1 MAFDKRKAFQNAL
14 NFTQQGKWDK
24 AIAEYQAILRADP
37 RDLTACNSLGDLYAR
52 FGRASEAI
60 EQYLK
65 LGELF
70 RADGLAVK
78 AIAVYKKIV
87 KLAPTRID
95 ALLACAD
102 LYEEQGLSGE
112 AKIQLAIVAEHYR
125 KKGDTGKLVGV
136 YQRLAQLDP
145 TNHVLITNLGD
156 LLLREGKR
164 ELAAAQ
170 YELAVQAAQ
179 AAGHAGETKRLLKKV
194 HELRPGSPEVS
205 SLTLAE
211 ASLRSG
217 RYADAVEVLAKITST
232 DTRNG
237 EAWRLLGEA
246 YSHLGQAPEAIGA
259 LERAMDLGIPE
270 ARVQRPLATALVQA
284 GRTAEGIALC
294 QRMAEEAINRGE
306 ADEAISDCQGILTV
320 APQLTSMHSYV
331 AGLLERLGRHEEAR
345 AATWAWAA
353 AHEAAGETEAA
364 IQVYRQ
370 LLDRDSSD
378 AEARARLEVLEGV
391 PVEEMTPAGEP
402 AQEPAP
408 GPAPDT
414 VAEEAVAATSVGS
427 ASLEQGPDLFLEEV
441 VPEEPAALDLSL
453 TMEDAQN
460 LLDEPSLVARE
471 GFEPG
476 LQPSRVIELD
486 ETGQIAGTR
495 RATED
500 PAGGSLDRL
509 AGLHAPGVQFPE
521 EQQADVL
528 SDLEALAAEEE
539 ASGEVA
545 EQLAEAEVYLKYGL
559 AEKAR
564 ERLLEVV
571 RLAPENLVARIRLKD
586 LHLERSQNQDVCRQI
601 AAIARILEA
610 RAHWDMAL
618 ALVRQG
624 LALVPN
630 HPELEGLATK
640 LSGGTAAPVK
650 TPPAAQPVKPADEL
664 VQPFEIP
671 ETIGAPGDLKLTA
684 VTSAPLEQKVTLDA
698 TLGLE
703 EVAVPEAEGLEV
715 APLDLPSPQRA
726 PQMEGPPFTPT
737 PEEGGEVE
745 PLEDLDKF
753 LSEPSQAGNEASV
766 LEGELPAELRAL
778 LEEPGLAEEP
788 ALIVEEGE
796 ASLDQAMG
804 DDLAEA
810 KFYLSQGMTEE
821 ARAVYRRMQARAPEH
836 PVVAR
841 LAGELQALPVVG
853 PSAVA
858 EVSAGKIEPTGAP
871 PEDPA
876 TVAESPEGSDLA
888 DLFDLGGSEV
898 PDAAPKQEAAGGVV
912 KPLKAETSAGR
923 SPQTPTPSMSPP
935 RRVAEHSTPLPG
947 KGHEAAPPGP
957 VTPPAQELP
966 LDQVVPKFS
975 VQHSDHEPGGGG
987 FVNLGAELEEELAAE
1002 DRASAGVSSGPL
1014 VEDLLKE
1021 FQKGV
1026 REHLD
1031 EKDFETHYN
1040 LGIAYKE
1047 MQLYDEAIEAFRLAG
1062 KDPGRTLACA
1072 SLIGLCY
1079 LAKGEVE
1086 AAIREFR
1093 AGLDVRGHAREAYH
1107 ALRYDLGAA
1116 HETHG
1121 DLERALEVFE
1131 SLMAEDERFRDIR
1144 SRVKGLR
1151 ERVQQQRAAAVP
1163 AAPVEAQVP
1172 PQPAKGKKKK
1182 ISFI

>member
-24 AIAEYQAILRADP
+24 AIAEYQAILKADP

-52 FGRASEAI
+52 FGKASEAI

-112 AKIQLAIVAEHYR
+112 AKIQLAAVAEHYS
-125 KKGDTGKLVGV
+125 KAGNTAKLLEV

-145 TNHVLITNLGD
+145 TNHVLIAKLGD

-170 YELAVQAAQ
+170 YELAAQ
-179 AAGHAGETKRLLKKV
+179 AAGHAGETKRLLKKA
-194 HELRPGSPEVS
+194 HELRPASPEVS
-205 SLTLAE
+205 GLTLAE

-217 RYADAVEVLAKITST
+217 RHADAVEVLAKITST
-232 DTRNG
+232 DPRNG

-259 LERAMDLGIPE
+259 LERAMDLGVPE
-270 ARVQRPLATALVQA
+270 ARVGRPLATALVQA
-284 GRTAEGIALC
+284 GRTEEGIRLC
-294 QRMAEEAINRGE
+294 QRIAEEAVNQGE
-306 ADEAISDCQGILTV
+306 PEEAISACQGILTV
-320 APQLTSMHSYV
+320 APQLTSLHSYL
-331 AGLLERLGRHEEAR
+331 AGLLERLGRPEEAR

-364 IQVYRQ
+364 IDVYRG
-370 LLDRDSSD
+370 LLERDPSD

-391 PVEEMTPAGEP
+391 PVEGMTPA
-402 AQEPAP
+402 AEPAP
-408 GPAPDT
+408 VLAPEAASET
-414 VAEEAVAATSVGS
+414 GVEEAVDATAAES
-427 ASLEQGPDLFLEEV
+427 ALLDLGPELFLEDE
-441 VPEEPAALDLSL
+441 VPEQPAALDLPLSV
-453 TMEDAQN
+453 EDAQT
-460 LLDEPSLVARE
+460 LLEEPSLVARE
-471 GFEPG
+471 EFEPG
-476 LQPSRVIELD
+476 DRSSRVIELD
-486 ETGQIAGTR
+486 DTGEMAGIR
-495 RATED
+495 SAPAE

-509 AGLHAPGVQFPE
+509 AGLHGAGVQLPE
-521 EQQADVL
+521 EPQADAL
-528 SDLEALAAEEE
+528 ADLEALVAEEE
-539 ASGEVA
+539 AAGEVA

-559 AEKAR
+559 TEKAR

-571 RLAPENLVARIRLKD
+571 RLAPENLTARVRLKD
-586 LHLERSQNQDVCRQI
+586 LHLDRSQHQDACRQI
-601 AAIARILEA
+601 VAIARILEA
-610 RAHWDMAL
+610 RAHWEMAL

-624 LALVPN
+624 LSLVPK
-630 HPELEGLATK
+630 HPELEGLAAK
-640 LSGGTAAPVK
+640 LSGGAVAPAK
-650 TPPAAQPVKPADEL
+650 TPPAPPPVRPPEAL
-664 VQPFEIP
+664 VQPFDMP
-671 ETIGAPGDLKLTA
+671 ETTGVPGDLSLA
-684 VTSAPLEQKVTLDA
+684 GATSAPLDQQAAQEAAPGLDD
-698 TLGLE
+698 
-703 EVAVPEAEGLEV
+703 VAAPDSEGLEV
-715 APLDLPSPQRA
+715 VPLDLPPPQGV
-726 PQMEGPPFTPT
+726 PQIEGPPFTPA
-737 PEEGGEVE
+737 PAEGGEVE
-745 PLEDLDKF
+745 PLEDLDTF
-753 LSEPSQAGNEASV
+753 LTEESLAGNVASV

-788 ALIVEEGE
+788 ALVIEEDE
-796 ASLDQAMG
+796 ASLDQGMA

-821 ARAVYRRMQARAPEH
+821 ARAVYRRMHARAPEH
-836 PVVAR
+836 PMVAR
-841 LAGELQALPVVG
+841 LAGELQVVPVGG
-853 PSAVA
+853 PTSTA
-858 EVSAGKIEPTGAP
+858 EVPAGKIEPSGAP
-871 PEDPA
+871 PEEPA
-876 TVAESPEGSDLA
+876 AVAESPEGSASA
-888 DLFDLGGSEV
+888 DLFGSADL
-898 PDAAPKQEAAGGVV
+898 
-912 KPLKAETSAGR
+912 
-923 SPQTPTPSMSPP
+923 PT
-935 RRVAEHSTPLPG
+935 STPLPG
-947 KGHEAAPPGP
+947 KGREPAPPEP
-957 VTPPAQELP
+957 ATPPAQGLP

-975 VQHSDHEPGGGG
+975 IQHSGQEPGGGE

-1002 DRASAGVSSGPL
+1002 DRAAAGASRGPL

-1072 SLIGLCY
+1072 NLTGLCY
-1079 LAKGEVE
+1079 LAKGEAE

-1116 HETHG
+1116 YEAHG
-1121 DLERALEVFE
+1121 DLDRALEVFE
-1131 SLMAEDERFRDIR
+1131 SLMAEDERFRDVR

-1163 AAPVEAQVP
+1163 AAPVEAQAP
-1172 PQPAKGKKKK
+1172 PQSAKGKKTK